1 MAHGQARSPAAIQ
14 ENASGHTRRLRDEVA
29 NSMGWFLAAE
39 TDPRLVLANR
49 ETAVAILEEQSTP

>member
-1 MAHGQARSPAAIQ
+1 
-14 ENASGHTRRLRDEVA
+14 
-29 NSMGWFLAAE
+29 MGWFLAAE